1 MTKPNWACAD
11 CSMHSSRKYSIK
23 RHIQNLHNGNGQIV
37 SFVNYI
43 AGSQTGIYP
52 QGLPPTYVKKSSFTT
67 IPKTRPMD
75 ILQNELL
82 KAIAWKS
89 VNKKTSYHLP
99 HQTPLPNHQQ
109 IFANQFQA
117 SPTPSYYQS
126 PPVPLFSSQGFV
138 FKLED
143 IFGFEVRICDK
154 CSTIKPIMICYANE
168 GEVGQVRIGMTC
180 CNSIEL
186 PNNCKRVN
194 ELEQQKVLGILKNFV
209 DLWTKINNEK
219 NRKTLLVAFKLSSD
233 KIITGNRKIEVKC
246 GMPERSITLQCLEEK
261 YIELTNPAGENHW
274 ARRAI
279 DEKQTSLNDDNELRD
294 FLAKVGNATFGFFKL
309 DAQPYLMVITNNN
322 NNIYTSA

>member
-11 CSMHSSRKYSIK
+11 CGMHSSRKYSIK

-126 PPVPLFSSQGFV
+126 PPVSLFSSQGFV

-143 IFGFEVRICDK
+143 IFGFEVRVCDK

-186 PNNCKRVN
+186 PYNCKKVN
-194 ELEQQKVLGILKNFV
+194 ENGQQKFLRILKNLA
-209 DLWTKINNEK
+209 DQWTKINNDNNK
-219 NRKTLLVAFKLSSD
+219 KTCAVALKLSLD
-233 KIITGNRKIEVKC
+233 EIITGNHRIKVKC
-246 GMPERSITLQCLEEK
+246 GIPARSITLQCSE
-261 YIELTNPAGENHW
+261 
-274 ARRAI
+274 
-279 DEKQTSLNDDNELRD
+279 
-294 FLAKVGNATFGFFKL
+294 
-309 DAQPYLMVITNNN
+309 
-322 NNIYTSA
+322 